1 MLDKYRNHL
10 FIFLAGLSFSG
21 ISIFSAILS
30 KNKVDLF
37 TQVFGRMFIACI
49 FVLII
54 SLLFR
59 KKLQIEKTSIPYI
72 MINGVLFLFGYTTF
86 SLSIFFGA
94 SIAKAIVIVYAYPI
108 YAVFLAYLLL
118 KEQPSI
124 KQILAV
130 IVSFVGLFFLLE
142 VWSIK
147 NLSQISIGDFFALIN
162 GLCYASL
169 IIWGVKIRRTI
180 KISPFNLLFFSL
192 ITALPLVVVSGIIL
206 NFLNIPLFY
215 PQFNFSALTSN
226 WLPLACLGI
235 FGSGLSY
242 VFLYLGS
249 PKLKPLT
256 TSILLLSEPIVVYF
270 YSALFMGQP
279 LSIWGIIGMF
289 SIMISVLLT

>member
-1 MLDKYRNHL
+1 MLNDMLDKYRNHL

-118 KEQPSI
+118 KE
-124 KQILAV
+124 
-130 IVSFVGLFFLLE
+130 
-142 VWSIK
+142 
-147 NLSQISIGDFFALIN
+147 
-162 GLCYASL
+162 
-169 IIWGVKIRRTI
+169 
-180 KISPFNLLFFSL
+180 
-192 ITALPLVVVSGIIL
+192 
-206 NFLNIPLFY
+206 
-215 PQFNFSALTSN
+215 
-226 WLPLACLGI
+226 
-235 FGSGLSY
+235 
-242 VFLYLGS
+242 
-249 PKLKPLT
+249 
-256 TSILLLSEPIVVYF
+256 
-270 YSALFMGQP
+270 
-279 LSIWGIIGMF
+279 
-289 SIMISVLLT
+289 